1 MCQLPQVRR
10 PSFLHHSF
18 LFDRFRLSESK
29 IRLALIKLKLIEMG
43 MVKESNELED
53 LFIPPAIFN
62 DSAEEATDHLEHAH
76 TKLAEYE
83 EKYANFLQHTTSK
96 PNSLTISLQRA
107 VLDAFQKSSIASKK
121 CESCGGFSPPLRKDG
136 YTKLFEKPLQK
147 RLRKS
152 MQGMKMKLKPALE
165 RLHKPQESIDDDSDE
180 EVPTDDEGE
189 SKFSDTDKYLA
200 PIEVEAR
207 MKLLWQAHPEFLNFI
222 WYRASLSLQ
231 QRTPSSELWR
241 TFFIRA
247 VLVPPSRFRPPADLG
262 DVQSEHPQNLSLSK
276 ILSINEKIDKLRT
289 IPSGNMSTQLEGG
302 SIDIS
307 KLIGVWIDLQNAV
320 NCFIDS
326 TKDQNVRPDDAVS
339 GIRQILEKKEGLFR
353 RHMMGKRVN
362 YCCRSVIS
370 PDPFLGMNEIGI
382 PVQFAKELHYPTPV
396 TSWNVK
402 MLRQMVENG
411 PSIYPGTTSHSFW
424 CLAVL

>member
-1 MCQLPQVRR
+1 MHNR
-10 PSFLHHSF
+10 
-18 LFDRFRLSESK
+18 
-29 IRLALIKLKLIEMG
+29 
-43 MVKESNELED
+43 
-53 LFIPPAIFN
+53 
-62 DSAEEATDHLEHAH
+62 
-76 TKLAEYE
+76 
-83 EKYANFLQHTTSK
+83 
-96 PNSLTISLQRA
+96 
-107 VLDAFQKSSIASKK
+107 
-121 CESCGGFSPPLRKDG
+121 
-136 YTKLFEKPLQK
+136 
-147 RLRKS
+147 
-152 MQGMKMKLKPALE
+152 
-165 RLHKPQESIDDDSDE
+165 ESIDADDSDE
-180 EVPTDDEGE
+180 EVPSDDEGE
-189 SKFSDTDKYLA
+189 SKFSDSDNYLA

-207 MKLLWQAHPEFLNFI
+207 VKLLWQAHPDFLNFI
-222 WYRASLSLQ
+222 WDRAALTRSLVSP
-231 QRTPSSELWR
+231 TSSELWK

-262 DVQSEHPQNLSLSK
+262 DTQSEHPQNLTLAK
-276 ILSINEKIDKLRT
+276 ILSINEKFDKIRT
-289 IPSGNMSTQLEGG
+289 IPSDVEGTLTQLGDSTG
-302 SIDIS
+302 SMDIS

-326 TKDQNVRPDDAVS
+326 TKDQNVRPDDPVS

-411 PSIYPGTTSHSFW
+411 PSIYPGEQPSSFPSMN
-424 CLAVL
+424 CAMMTQLV

>member
-1 MCQLPQVRR
+1 
-10 PSFLHHSF
+10 
-18 LFDRFRLSESK
+18 
-29 IRLALIKLKLIEMG
+29 
-43 MVKESNELED
+43 
-53 LFIPPAIFN
+53 
-62 DSAEEATDHLEHAH
+62 
-76 TKLAEYE
+76 
-83 EKYANFLQHTTSK
+83 
-96 PNSLTISLQRA
+96 
-107 VLDAFQKSSIASKK
+107 
-121 CESCGGFSPPLRKDG
+121 
-136 YTKLFEKPLQK
+136 
-147 RLRKS
+147 
-152 MQGMKMKLKPALE
+152 
-165 RLHKPQESIDDDSDE
+165 
-180 EVPTDDEGE
+180 
-189 SKFSDTDKYLA
+189 
-200 PIEVEAR
+200 
-207 MKLLWQAHPEFLNFI
+207 MKLLWQSHPEFLNFI
-222 WYRASLSLQ
+222 WYRASLTLQ
-231 QRTPSSELWR
+231 RPTSSELWR

-262 DVQSEHPQNLSLSK
+262 DVQSEHPQNLSLAK
-276 ILSINEKIDKLRT
+276 ILSINEKINKLRT
-289 IPSGNMSTQLEGG
+289 IASGSVTSQLEGG

-411 PSIYPGTTSHSFW
+411 PSIYPGTCFPNSIPCS
-424 CLAVL
+424 VGGVVQ

>member
-1 MCQLPQVRR
+1 V
-10 PSFLHHSF
+10 PS
-18 LFDRFRLSESK
+18 E
-29 IRLALIKLKLIEMG
+29 
-43 MVKESNELED
+43 
-53 LFIPPAIFN
+53 
-62 DSAEEATDHLEHAH
+62 
-76 TKLAEYE
+76 
-83 EKYANFLQHTTSK
+83 
-96 PNSLTISLQRA
+96 
-107 VLDAFQKSSIASKK
+107 
-121 CESCGGFSPPLRKDG
+121 
-136 YTKLFEKPLQK
+136 
-147 RLRKS
+147 
-152 MQGMKMKLKPALE
+152 
-165 RLHKPQESIDDDSDE
+165 
-180 EVPTDDEGE
+180 DEGE

-207 MKLLWQAHPEFLNFI
+207 VKLLWQAHPDFLDFI
-222 WYRASLSLQ
+222 WHRAALSNTLISQ
-231 QRTPSSELWR
+231 PSSSSELWR

-276 ILSINEKIDKLRT
+276 ILSINEKIDKIRT
-289 IPSGNMSTQLEGG
+289 MSSDSAGASEESAK

-411 PSIYPGTTSHSFW
+411 PSIYPGDDLFFSSLLWLFPLWLCGELLCSDDTS
-424 CLAVL
+424 LRPEGPLQV

>member
-1 MCQLPQVRR
+1 
-10 PSFLHHSF
+10 LHN
-18 LFDRFRLSESK
+18 R
-29 IRLALIKLKLIEMG
+29 
-43 MVKESNELED
+43 
-53 LFIPPAIFN
+53 
-62 DSAEEATDHLEHAH
+62 
-76 TKLAEYE
+76 
-83 EKYANFLQHTTSK
+83 
-96 PNSLTISLQRA
+96 
-107 VLDAFQKSSIASKK
+107 
-121 CESCGGFSPPLRKDG
+121 
-136 YTKLFEKPLQK
+136 
-147 RLRKS
+147 
-152 MQGMKMKLKPALE
+152 
-165 RLHKPQESIDDDSDE
+165 ESIDGDDSDE
-180 EVPTDDEGE
+180 EVPSEDEGE

-207 MKLLWQAHPEFLNFI
+207 VKLLWQAHPDFLNFI
-222 WYRASLSLQ
+222 WHRAALTRSLVSQ
-231 QRTPSSELWR
+231 TTPPSELWR

-276 ILSINEKIDKLRT
+276 ILSINEKIDKIRT
-289 IPSGNMSTQLEGG
+289 MAGDSTGTSSQLGEGTGAGG

-411 PSIYPGTTSHSFW
+411 PSIYPGDDLFLLSSSFLPTRVE
-424 CLAVL
+424 CVVQ